1 MARRI
6 YKKKTCLPIKV
17 RLQHTSPNNELS
29 PVLERI
35 DELVDKSQLYSYSR
49 PRLGTNPKYAGQQ
62 ATAIYM
68 EMDADT
74 LLKMFEFLTL
84 STTTA

>member
-35 DELVDKSQLYSYSR
+35 DELINKSQLYSYSR
-49 PRLGTNPKYAGQQ
+49 PRLGKNPKYVGQQ
-62 ATAIYM
+62 ATTIYM
-68 EMDADT
+68 EMDADA

-84 STTTA
+84 STAAA

>member
-6 YKKKTCLPIKV
+6 YKKRTGSLIKV
-17 RLQHTSPNNELS
+17 RLQHTAENNELS

-35 DELVDKSQLYSYSR
+35 DELIDKSNLYSYAR

-68 EMDADT
+68 EVDADT
-74 LLKMFEFLTL
+74 LLKMFKFLTL
-84 STTTA
+84 STSAA